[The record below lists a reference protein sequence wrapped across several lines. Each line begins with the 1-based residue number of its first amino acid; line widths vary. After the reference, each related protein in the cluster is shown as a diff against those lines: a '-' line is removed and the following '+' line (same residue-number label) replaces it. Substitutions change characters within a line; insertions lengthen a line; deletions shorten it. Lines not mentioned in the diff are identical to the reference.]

1 MPEDVILLGQNS
13 TVEVAPDDGPSAATR
28 VKGISLCLVGVL
40 CISPDGALLEQQ
52 GFWGVNNWVAI
63 LYICSFAFC
72 FSTVLATVIQG
83 GPCQTVKALQERMNW
98 RYILL
103 QGAADAA
110 CDVLMSVAFLWTSV
124 TKAMCLFALNPIWAL
139 LAARCWESQPVTTAQ
154 IMAVLSLAVS
164 VILVFMPNI
173 GGFAAAN
180 PQWQQ
185 NSDLALLGDVAAASA
200 GICLTLTMMISVAA
214 SKAGIPKTAM
224 SNSVPVGNAISG
236 IVMLVICAVAGIVP
250 LPNPTSV
257 SQTSSIAVALLNG
270 GFLTVFS
277 IVAVV
282 APWYVSTLDA
292 SLVFLL
298 EVPFSPLIAWMVLGV
313 PVSAW
318 AIAGLTL
325 MIVTLAL
332 HETHN
337 QWKVSIATREEEE
350 TSTFCDR
357 NLDWKHLQHDVS
369 TTQKKSPE
377 NDGPTGQGT
386 PGRLST
392 TWQPVPSQSTPSRLS
407 TTGTPLPSP

>member
-13 TVEVAPDDGPSAATR
+13 TVEVAPEHWPSAATR
-28 VKGISLCLVGVL
+28 VKGISLCLVGVM

-52 GFWGVNNWVAI
+52 AFWGVNNWVAI
-63 LYICSFAFC
+63 LYKFSFAFC
-72 FSTVLATVIQG
+72 FSTLSATVIQG
-83 GPCQTVKALQERMNW
+83 GPCQTVKALHGVGW

-103 QGAADAA
+103 QGAAQSLQG
-110 CDVLMSVAFLWTSV
+110 VLMSLAFLWTSV
-124 TKAMCLFALNPIWAL
+124 AKVLCLFALNPIWAL
-139 LAARCWESQPVTTAQ
+139 LAARCWESQPVTLAQ
-154 IMAVLSLAVS
+154 ILVVLSLAVS

-270 GFLTVFS
+270 GCIVVYYS
-277 IVAVV
+277 VAVV
-282 APWYVSTLDA
+282 APWYISTLDV
-292 SLVFLL
+292 SLIYLL
-298 EVPFSPLIAWMVLGV
+298 ELPFGPLLAWMVLGV

>member
-1 MPEDVILLGQNS
+1 MPDHVAKIHHPDMPAEDIISLGQNS
-13 TVEVAPDDGPSAATR
+13 TVEVAPEHGSSATTR

-63 LYICSFAFC
+63 LYRCSFAFC

-124 TKAMCLFALNPIWAL
+124 PKAVCLFALNPIWAL

-180 PQWQQ
+180 PQWQ
-185 NSDLALLGDVAAASA
+185 NSALAPLGDVAAVIS
-200 GICLTLTMMISVAA
+200 GMCFTLTMMISVAA
-214 SKAGIPKTAM
+214 SKAGIPMTAM
-224 SNSVPVGNAISG
+224 SNSVPVGNGISS
-236 IVMLVICAVAGIVP
+236 IFMLVICAISGIIP
-250 LPNPTSV
+250 LPNPTYV
-257 SQTSSIAVALLNG
+257 SKTSSIAVALLNG

-298 EVPFSPLIAWMVLGV
+298 EVPFSPLIA
-313 PVSAW
+313 
-318 AIAGLTL
+318 
-325 MIVTLAL
+325 
-332 HETHN
+332 
-337 QWKVSIATREEEE
+337 
-350 TSTFCDR
+350 
-357 NLDWKHLQHDVS
+357 
-369 TTQKKSPE
+369 
-377 NDGPTGQGT
+377 
-386 PGRLST
+386 
-392 TWQPVPSQSTPSRLS
+392 
-407 TTGTPLPSP
+407 